1 MNKFSILLIT
11 LSLVSCVAPRDKR
24 ALYGDNEK
32 SSSSSS
38 SNGSSSSGSNGSA
51 IEVDDGSG
59 TTTGSSGSTIPAAL
73 QKCSWSLDGESGFA
87 TSSNTHLGAHTIC
100 QSTTDQSEVYVQL
113 KTPLPSTRLCVIPTY
128 TTSDRSIFLGEA
140 RCQFIESNLKLYRF
154 PLVKN
159 RDYGKY
165 QNFQINSVMVMK
177 EASYFFDSPF
187 YRDQISY
194 DAFFICSVN
203 LDLYGD
209 SRYCDAFKSKGE
221 YVFKK
226 F

>member
-1 MNKFSILLIT
+1 MKKYSILIISLA
-11 LSLVSCVAPRDKR
+11 LVSCVAPRDKR
-24 ALYGDNEK
+24 ALYGDAESK
-32 SSSSSS
+32 STSSSST
-38 SNGSSSSGSNGSA
+38 GSNSNNSGSA

-59 TTTGSSGSTIPAAL
+59 TTTGSTGSSIPTAL
-73 QKCSWSLDGESGFA
+73 QHCSWSLDGSTGFA
-87 TSSNTHLGAHTIC
+87 TSTNSHLGAHTIC
-100 QSTTDQSEVYVQL
+100 QSKTDQSEVYVQL
-113 KTPLPSTRLCVIPTY
+113 KTALPSTRLCVIPTY

-140 RCQFIESNLKLYRF
+140 RCQFIESNVKLYRF

-203 LDLYGD
+203 LDLYAD

-221 YVFKK
+221 YVYKK